1 MRLPPATLHRRG
13 LLSAALAMSAIGL
26 GARIARAGQPMI
38 LLVGAAPGSAVDRT
52 ARSFA
57 PFLERHLP
65 RTRVAVLNV
74 PGDAGLAA
82 YRTLAMA
89 EANGTTVGFIST
101 PSLPARVVDRG
112 GLGLMEQI
120 RLLGGVHKEPITIV
134 SPSATPLTSAR
145 DIFQRAGADADAVAF
160 GTPAQGSPAHLAAL
174 RLQAVAG
181 KKLNI
186 VAFPSAVAAR
196 QAVIA
201 GHVAAA
207 ALALSDAL
215 DPLQDRKLVGLGIAA
230 KDRLEAVPDMPPLRD
245 LGLPLSAFIRRGLA
259 VPAGTPEEINA
270 RLIQAMHAVLADPEF
285 TAQANETGTR
295 PFWTTGASWTAQA
308 MAEREELSM
317 LWQSA
322 PWLPTT
328 TG

>member
-1 MRLPPATLHRRG
+1 MRLHRRG
-13 LLSAALAMSAIGL
+13 VLGGALAAAAIGIGGR
-26 GARIARAGQPMI
+26 GALAGQPLI

-89 EANGTTVGFIST
+89 EPNGITVGFIST
-101 PSLPARVVDRG
+101 PSLPARMVDRG
-112 GLGLMEQI
+112 GGGLMARI
-120 RLLGGVHKEPITIV
+120 TLLGGVHKEPITIV
-134 SPSATPLTSAR
+134 SPAASPVTSAR
-145 DIFQRAGADADAVAF
+145 DIFQRAGTDADAVAF

-186 VAFPSAVAAR
+186 VAFPSAMAAR

-207 ALALSDAL
+207 ALALGDAL
-215 DPLQDRKLVGLGIAA
+215 EALQDRKLEGLGIAA
-230 KDRLEAVPDMPPLRD
+230 KERLEAVPDMPLLRD

-259 VPAGTPEEINA
+259 VPTGTPEEIGT
-270 RLIQAMHAVLADPEF
+270 RLVTAMRAVLADPEF
-285 TAQANETGTR
+285 TAQAKETGTR
-295 PFWTTGASWTAQA
+295 PFWTPGATWTAQA
-308 MAEREELSM
+308 VAERDELSA

-322 PWLPTT
+322 PWLPTA